1 LLHELEKSAEELLL
15 VKTDS
20 ERFLTEKES
29 EIHSLQKS
37 LSLYQGNSLNLEQWE
52 DEREFLSCDLINHF
66 HDMSSRTQMATATE
80 LDRLLDVAQKAF
92 PKLYSTV
99 TDSSHGLSHT
109 EIIIC
114 VLIRFRFIPSE
125 ISILLG
131 HSSQRITNL
140 KSSINQKLFGTS
152 GAKTLDAHLIALK

>member
-1 LLHELEKSAEELLL
+1 LGKTVEGVRLF
-15 VKTDS
+15 KTDTDK
-20 ERFLTEKES
+20 FIKEKEE
-29 EIHSLQKS
+29 EILKLQKS

>member
-1 LLHELEKSAEELLL
+1 MK
-15 VKTDS
+15 
-20 ERFLTEKES
+20 EKES

-52 DEREFLSCDLINHF
+52 DEREFLSCDLVNHF

-80 LDRLLDVAQKAF
+80 LDKLLDIAQKAF